1 MEALGLWCLMPLS
14 IIFQIYGGSQ
24 FYWWRKLGYPEKTTF
39 SHLSQFTDKLSP
51 NVVWSAPR
59 HEWDSTSQL

>member
-1 MEALGLWCLMPLS
+1 LVE
-14 IIFQIYGGSQ
+14 
-24 FYWWRKLGYPEKTTF
+24 ETTF